1 MNMPIFIE
9 LLTRNGTVLQ
19 RQRFERTP
27 VRIGRAYDND
37 LILDDPHVAPHHAV
51 LEDHQGQPLLRC
63 VDTRNGIVLNNRSED
78 PVPMHGD
85 TLVRLGHTRLRV
97 RRADYPVAEELQDN
111 TNHGWEGLLPAVFGL
126 AIAFAVGLGS
136 EWLGGNSAST
146 TLNLISGAL
155 LILLL
160 VVSWAALWGLVN
172 RLFAG
177 YARFGRHL
185 FIASLGLL
193 LDTLWSQLSGVLAY
207 RLSWA
212 ALDRYSDL
220 YLLAPMAVAVYFHLI
235 TISPRLPQRMATIS
249 AAAYLSAT
257 GLLLTSTFS
266 DTGSLANKPY
276 MGAPYPPG
284 LRPEQLTS
292 AETFLQGSSVS
303 RERLERLRE
312 ETEQ

>member
-19 RQRFERTP
+19 RQRFLQTP

-51 LEDHQGQPLLRC
+51 LEDHQGQAVLRSAE
-63 VDTRNGIVLNNRSED
+63 TRNGIVLNNRAEES
-78 PVPMHGD
+78 VLMHGH
-85 TLVRLGHTRLRV
+85 TEVRLGHTRLRV
-97 RRADYPVAEELQDN
+97 RRADHPVAEELVDD
-111 TNHGWEGLLPAVFGL
+111 TNHGWEGLMPATC
-126 AIAFAVGLGS
+126 GLGIAALAGFSS
-136 EWLGGNSAST
+136 EWLNGNSASQ

-160 VVSWAALWGLVN
+160 VVGWAALWALIN

-193 LDTLWSQLSGVLAY
+193 LDTLWTQLSGTLAY
-207 RLSWA
+207 RLSWT

-235 TISPRLPQRMATIS
+235 TISPRLPQRMAAIS
-249 AAAYLSAT
+249 AAAYLCAT
-257 GLLLTSTFS
+257 GLLLTSTYS
-266 DTGSLANKPY
+266 DTGTLASKAY
-276 MGAPYPPG
+276 MDAPYPPG
-284 LRPEQLTS
+284 LRPAQLS
-292 AETFLQGSSVS
+292 SVEAFLQDTAGS
-303 RERLERLRE
+303 RERLDALRAKA
-312 ETEQ
+312 EQ